1 MKVRRIV
8 ELLYQTYD
16 PEQEIMAVWVGSE
29 SFETKA
35 GAWGRAVEL
44 FDGDKYIL
52 AEFINA
58 VSPLVSDAEAE
69 IDQEEDARLKAELAI
84 DTYLHDLAEQRLEQ

>member
-16 PEQEIMAVWVGSE
+16 PEQEIMAVWIGSE
-29 SFETKA
+29 AFETKA
-35 GAWGRAVEL
+35 GAWARAVEL
-44 FDGDKYIL
+44 FDNDKYIHVD
-52 AEFINA
+52 FINA

-69 IDQEEDARLKAELAI
+69 IDAEEDARLKAELAI

>member
-16 PEQEIMAVWVGSE
+16 PEQEIMAVWIGSE
-29 SFETKA
+29 AFETKA

-44 FDGDKYIL
+44 FDNDKYIHV
-52 AEFINA
+52 EFINA